1 MLWRMLRRAA
11 STHGDRAAFR
21 DSKEQISFARL
32 QEESEG
38 LATLLEEEG
47 VGTGDRVA
55 LLLRNG
61 VGLARAVCGILAR
74 GAVAVPLNPLLK
86 PPEIER
92 CLRAGGAKIAF
103 AEGDLAQASREAL
116 AKAGVPPGRIFGGG
130 AITDARSGFADPPLD
145 PDRAAF
151 DLFSTGSTG
160 YPKRVVRT
168 HAMLAADA
176 EAYQSAA
183 RLDPSDAIAGV
194 ASLYHSYGISCVLG
208 PVLRSGASATLF
220 AEFAA
225 EDLLREISERRCTV
239 YPGSAFHF
247 SLLADMNPRAGTDLS
262 SLRLCFSCGLGLP
275 STVESRFRAR
285 FGVRV
290 HQMYGATECSSAT
303 MNLEGDHDRLVE
315 SSGRPLQG
323 VAVRIVREDGA
334 EARQGEAGEIA
345 VLGPAVARGYA
356 DLPDLSREVFRG
368 GWFHSGDIGS
378 IDGSGNLSITGR
390 IKLMIN
396 AAGNKV
402 DPLEVERVLC
412 EHPGVAEAAVVG
424 VPGPHALEIVK
435 AAVVRRSGVTESEL
449 REFCR
454 DRLAAYKIPRVFQ
467 FVDRLPRSPTG
478 KLLRKDLL
486 G

>member
-1 MLWRMLRRAA
+1 
-11 STHGDRAAFR
+11 
-21 DSKEQISFARL
+21 
-32 QEESEG
+32 
-38 LATLLEEEG
+38 
-47 VGTGDRVA
+47 
-55 LLLRNG
+55 
-61 VGLARAVCGILAR
+61 
-74 GAVAVPLNPLLK
+74 
-86 PPEIER
+86 
-92 CLRAGGAKIAF
+92 
-103 AEGDLAQASREAL
+103 
-116 AKAGVPPGRIFGGG
+116 
-130 AITDARSGFADPPLD
+130 
-145 PDRAAF
+145 
-151 DLFSTGSTG
+151 
-160 YPKRVVRT
+160 
-168 HAMLAADA
+168 
-176 EAYQSAA
+176 
-183 RLDPSDAIAGV
+183 
-194 ASLYHSYGISCVLG
+194 
-208 PVLRSGASATLF
+208 
-220 AEFAA
+220 
-225 EDLLREISERRCTV
+225 
-239 YPGSAFHF
+239 
-247 SLLADMNPRAGTDLS
+247 
-262 SLRLCFSCGLGLP
+262 
-275 STVESRFRAR
+275 
-285 FGVRV
+285 
-290 HQMYGATECSSAT
+290 